1 MFHSLFI
8 VSIFDMIAHHLL
20 MFGITLQRRKFPA
33 NVRVHTANDVFLSFL
48 RFQHFCCAKSK
59 KCLVI
64 AHMLQPSAL
73 PVRNSIP

>member
-8 VSIFDMIAHHLL
+8 VSIFDMMTHHLL
-20 MFGITLQRRKFPA
+20 MFGITLRRRKFPT

-64 AHMLQPSAL
+64 AHMLQLSA
-73 PVRNSIP
+73 PPDKNSIT